1 MVANAPPQWDILSP
15 NRTKWLEYE
24 DIIIT
29 PVPRPKPQSSTQTIA
44 NGKHQTPNQSDSLL
58 LGLEKFQGHTDRA
71 SGSTPLGCCWLS
83 MVGGGS
89 HASLHI
95 SHALPSP
102 WTAACIHVHIDIY
115 MHATQHGGLLSP
127 AHRLTKKKAEGV
139 GREGG
144 ACERTAKSEKSD
156 DPARH
161 LRYDPGSVKNLMTFG
176 VFGSYLFLRSQ

>member
-1 MVANAPPQWDILSP
+1 MA
-15 NRTKWLEYE
+15 
-24 DIIIT
+24 
-29 PVPRPKPQSSTQTIA
+29 
-44 NGKHQTPNQSDSLL
+44 
-58 LGLEKFQGHTDRA
+58 
-71 SGSTPLGCCWLS
+71 
-83 MVGGGS
+83 S

-161 LRYDPGSVKNLMTFG
+161 LRYDPGSVKNLRTFG